1 MSGFRNST
9 LRWLR
14 TISYGSPR
22 GLTTFGQLF
31 GICGQSCGTG
41 LVERRITLT
50 REFST
55 LSRCLLAR
63 LVLPANTSCGRITKP
78 SGRSSSIYGRQ
89 PLTKIPRSLA
99 IPLKKTAL
107 LTCLSL
113 VIGARAVEAQVITPN
128 APPPGAVPTYTF
140 SGLVRAE
147 ATGFPLPYT
156 AVLVEPLGRERFTD
170 QGGWF
175 RHFAVPAGKYKVRLR
190 QLGYI
195 PVDTTITISSNFDY
209 AFFLV
214 KVPSTLA
221 EVQVTAPPRRCIV
234 PEENGYVDDPDLT
247 TVLGEARKNA
257 ERERLLRR
265 TYPFEY
271 KLAQAHDTYNV
282 ETRTHRVVYDTI
294 TFRSDDD
301 WRYRKGRV
309 VSEDQNKLF
318 GTVRVMRLPTLTD
331 LADVRFLT
339 AHCFKYSGLSEEDSI
354 PTHRIDFAP
363 LPEIKAPDVEGSIF
377 IDSATYLIRRAEF
390 RLTRGG
396 SIKPAVLGMKVTTT
410 YREILPNVAL
420 FDEIESVQPLSIET
434 PGGHRSEFR
443 QKQRLLTYRFLF
455 NGPPGTDA
463 PMTWRTPGKA
473 AQTSDVSK

>member
-1 MSGFRNST
+1 VRPH
-9 LRWLR
+9 
-14 TISYGSPR
+14 Y
-22 GLTTFGQLF
+22 
-31 GICGQSCGTG
+31 
-41 LVERRITLT
+41 
-50 REFST
+50 
-55 LSRCLLAR
+55 
-63 LVLPANTSCGRITKP
+63 KP

-89 PLTKIPRSLA
+89 LLTKIPHSLA
-99 IPLKKTAL
+99 IPLKLIAFL
-107 LTCLSL
+107 ACLSL
-113 VIGARAVEAQVITPN
+113 ALGTRAVHAQVITPN
-128 APPPGAVPTYTF
+128 APPPWQVPTYTF
-140 SGLVRAE
+140 AGLVRAE

-156 AVLVEPLGRERFTD
+156 AVTVEPLGRERFTD

-175 RHFAVPAGKYKVRLR
+175 RHYGIPAGKYKVRIR
-190 QLGYI
+190 QLGYL
-195 PVDTTITISSNFDY
+195 PVDTTITISSNLEY

-234 PEENGYVDDPDLT
+234 PEENGFVDDADLT

-271 KLAQAHDTYNV
+271 KLAQAHDTYDV
-282 ETRTHRVVYDTI
+282 DGKTHRVVYDTI

-309 VSEDQNKLF
+309 VAEDQSELF
-318 GTVRVMRLPTLTD
+318 GTVRIMRLPTFTD

-339 AHCFKYSGLSEEDSI
+339 AHCFKYSGLSDEDSI

-363 LPEIKAPDVEGSIF
+363 LSEIKAPDVEGSIF

-410 YREILPNVAL
+410 YREILPNVAI
-420 FDEIESVQPLSIET
+420 FDEIESVQPLPRDGAGSHLT
-434 PGGHRSEFR
+434 EFR
-443 QKQRLLTYRFLF
+443 QKQRLLTYRFLW
-455 NGPPGTDA
+455 NAPPGVLSPT
-463 PMTWRTPGKA
+463 TWRLPGKT